1 MKTIRS
7 LGCVDAW
14 WFRRSV
20 LRGIVY
26 CCWRGE
32 AELWEGNKLAER
44 ISLSLNEEVSTT
56 GAISTFCLTA
66 GPSGWSIVLAY
77 RVGA

>member
-20 LRGIVY
+20 LRGMVY
-26 CCWRGE
+26 TVRG
-32 AELWEGNKLAER
+32 AKLSFEKER
-44 ISLSLNEEVSTT
+44 RLQKESLRL
-56 GAISTFCLTA
+56 
-66 GPSGWSIVLAY
+66 
-77 RVGA
+77 